1 MNFAPFAFQNSQGV
15 TYDPAAQAF
24 FTAAGIT
31 DTTQKSA
38 VNQLVLDLKSNSL
51 WTKMYVIYPFVGGTS
66 TSTSYNLVD
75 TTKYQITWNGGIT
88 FASTGVLSNGTSG
101 YGNTGWNPKVFNSGT
116 TITSSLSLS
125 VYSRT
130 ANSNDGEE
138 YGVASGQPAIQ
149 MLARRSSGNALFD
162 NYNSTNG
169 RVQGAVTNSQGL
181 FTSSR
186 TAQNSFA
193 GYRNATQVGS
203 TLTTNQ
209 TTTDIT
215 TTLNYN
221 LYVLA
226 QNNAGSTASYST
238 RELAWMH
245 IGAGLTSSEVST
257 LNTIVQAYETTLS
270 RNV

>member
-1 MNFAPFAFQNSQGV
+1 MIFAPFAFQNTQGI
-15 TYDPAAQAF
+15 TYDSNAQAF
-24 FTAAGIT
+24 FDAAGIT
-31 DTTQKSA
+31 DTTQKNA

-51 WTKMYVIYPFVGGTS
+51 WSSMYVIYPFVGGTS
-66 TSTSYNLVD
+66 TTTKYNLVD
-75 TTKYQITWNGGIT
+75 PNTYTITWNGSIT
-88 FASTGVLSNGTSG
+88 FSTNGVLSNGSSG
-101 YGNTGWNPKVFNSGT
+101 YGNTGWNPKTFNLGT
-116 TITSSLSLS
+116 TITNSLSLS

-130 ANSNDGEE
+130 NNQNDGEE

-149 MLARRSSGNALFD
+149 ILCRRSTGNALYD

-186 TAQNSFA
+186 TATNILR
-193 GYRNATQVGS
+193 GYRNATQIS
-203 TLTTNQ
+203 TTNTTTQ
-209 TTTDIT
+209 TTSDIT
-215 TTLNYN
+215 STLNYN

-238 RELAWMH
+238 RQLAFMH
-245 IGAGLTSSEVST
+245 IGAGLSVAEVST
-257 LNTIVQAYETTLS
+257 FYTIVQNYQTALS